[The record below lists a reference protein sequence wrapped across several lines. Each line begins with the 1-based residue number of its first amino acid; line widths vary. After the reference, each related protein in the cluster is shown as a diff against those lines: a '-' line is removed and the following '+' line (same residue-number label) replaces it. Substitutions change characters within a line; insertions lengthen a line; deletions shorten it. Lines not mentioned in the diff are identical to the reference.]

1 MVAGD
6 SRIFDALVANSRG
19 KRMSVFMVS
28 FRIADRTT
36 VIGSYEERYD
46 SVNTAI
52 QSLTTGMHWS
62 ETTPFHLIESDL
74 NSAELATSIDRAS
87 LLDHGVDLLVCV
99 NLSKKG
105 YKVVGDNR
113 DQDIDAI
120 MAHR

>member
-1 MVAGD
+1 
-6 SRIFDALVANSRG
+6 
-19 KRMSVFMVS
+19 MSVFMVS

-46 SVNTAI
+46 SVNTTI
-52 QSLTTGMHWS
+52 QSLTTGRRWS
-62 ETTPFHLIESDL
+62 ETTSFHLIESDL

-87 LLDHGVDLLVCV
+87 LLDHGVDVLVCI

>member
-1 MVAGD
+1 
-6 SRIFDALVANSRG
+6 
-19 KRMSVFMVS
+19 MSVFMVS

-36 VIGSYEERYD
+36 VIGSYDERYG

-52 QSLTTGMHWS
+52 KLLTTGKYWS
-62 ETTPFHLIESDL
+62 ETTSFFLIESDL

-99 NLSKKG
+99 NLSKRG

-113 DQDIDAI
+113 DQDIDAM
-120 MAHR
+120 MAHRYRQAR